1 MADGTSIWWGFLRA
15 LAAFNALAWVL
26 AAAWLQRRQ
35 AGLDAGTRRF
45 ARLQLLLSAAYVVGC
60 AYRSLFPVYDVPRL
74 VLVDGWWSSVA
85 VGRSVATVAELCFA
99 AQWALLLATLAQR
112 TGSAFGRAAA
122 RAIVPAIVVAELS
135 SWTAVLTTANLGHV
149 IEESIWG
156 ACALL
161 LVLGLLVLA
170 PRCPRSQRRW
180 LQALALASGA
190 YALYMFAVDVPMY
203 WGRWLADQAHG
214 RAYLDFVQGLVDV
227 STRWVVSHRWAD
239 WRTEVLWMSCY
250 FSVAVWLSIGL
261 VHAPLPA
268 RLARLRLPGPLAPI
282 RARVVPAGRG

>member
-161 LVLGLLVLA
+161 LVASLLRVA
-170 PRCPRSQRRW
+170 PRCGRALRPW
-180 LQALALASGA
+180 LLGCGA
-190 YALYMFAVDVPMY
+190 AGALYGVYMFGVDVPMY
-203 WGRWLADQAHG
+203 WARWLADEAHG
-214 RAYLDFVQGLVDV
+214 RRYLDLAQGLADV
-227 STRWVVSHRWAD
+227 SSRWVVSHRWDD
-239 WRTEVLWMSCY
+239 WKSEVVWMSLY
-250 FSVAVWLSIGL
+250 FSIAVWLSIGL
-261 VHAPLPA
+261 VHAPMLGRERSLLPA
-268 RLARLRLPGPLAPI
+268 PRRAPQ
-282 RARVVPAGRG
+282 RALPAGRA